1 MTMSVF
7 FRILMVYIETIYAHY
22 RRNITIIIKGVGIC
36 ER

>member
-1 MTMSVF
+1 MTMPVF
-7 FRILMVYIETIYAHY
+7 FRILMVYIEIIHAYY